1 MESGNKGE
9 EKEEIEDWKNKRNG
23 PWISGLGL
31 FGFGLTNLARFSSC
45 PSFCFI
51 CQTDGFFIHSESNLF
66 GYSFW
71 INIKSFSWFLSH

>member
-45 PSFCFI
+45 P
-51 CQTDGFFIHSESNLF
+51 FFLFFGSVKFLFYLSNRWF
-66 GYSFW
+66 FYSFRD
-71 INIKSFSWFLSH
+71 